1 MTWARCF
8 IEHDNGDA
16 PTRARDADHRET
28 RWVAGAIETDD
39 QINRV

>member
-8 IEHDNGDA
+8 IEHNNGDA
-16 PTRARDADHRET
+16 PRRARGADRESQ
-28 RWVAGAIETDD
+28 WVAGAIETDD